1 MGGEDKGKRRAAV
14 EMIEVQCQNF
24 FKCGSVFP
32 RPSGAPG
39 LTAVLSVSPPSA
51 ALTSELELPL
61 RLQIPARRLAL
72 ALALARTRPL
82 ISAGSKC
89 ESCILKCSSPRGTSQ
104 RRACESTASAAK
116 SN

>member
-51 ALTSELELPL
+51 ALTSELELPPQTADTGSPL
-61 RLQIPARRLAL
+61 GVSVSVSSHAAL
-72 ALALARTRPL
+72 DLFR
-82 ISAGSKC
+82 
-89 ESCILKCSSPRGTSQ
+89 Q
-104 RRACESTASAAK
+104 QV
-116 SN
+116 